1 MGIILD
7 VVRFQY
13 PYLLHGLWGVL
24 ILSGFFYW
32 VFRHKEKLLKQ
43 FGRLE
48 MLRKMMPGFQ
58 KSRVIWKSVL
68 FILGYIFLIL
78 AMADPQIGTRL
89 EEVKRKGVDIMIA
102 LDVSLSMHAED
113 VAPNRLEKAKHEVSG
128 LIDILQGDRVGLIA
142 FAGMAHVQCPL
153 TLDYAAA
160 KIFLRDMDTDLIP
173 QPGTALDDAIAKAIR
188 SFDTKDRKHKVLI
201 LITDGEG
208 HEGKPLE
215 RAKEAAKEGIV
226 IYTIGIGSPE
236 GVPIPVYDRNGRPAG
251 YKKDREGN
259 VVTTKLDVETLQK
272 IAFETNGKYYISSG
286 GESELKKIYAEIN
299 KMDKKELK
307 AKRFTQYED
316 RYQYF
321 VLLAL
326 LFFLWETVLPE
337 RKLSGSVK

>member
-1 MGIILD
+1 MD

-24 ILSGFFYW
+24 ILAGFFYW
-32 VFRHKEKLLKQ
+32 VFRNKEKRLSR

-58 KSRVIWKSVL
+58 KSRVLWKSVL
-68 FILGYIFLIL
+68 FILGYVFLIL

-113 VAPNRLEKAKHEVSG
+113 VAPNRLEKAKHEVSA

-160 KIFLRDMDTDLIP
+160 KIFLRNMDTDLIP

-188 SFDTKDRKHKVLI
+188 SFDAKDRKHKVLI

-215 RAKEAAKEGIV
+215 RAKEAAKEGII

-236 GVPIPVYDRNGRPAG
+236 GVPIPVYNSNGRPAG

-307 AKRFTQYED
+307 AKQFTQYED

-321 VLLAL
+321 VVLAL
-326 LFFLWETVLPE
+326 LFFLLETVLPE
-337 RKLSGSVK
+337 RKLTGSVK

>member
-1 MGIILD
+1 
-7 VVRFQY
+7 
-13 PYLLHGLWGVL
+13 
-24 ILSGFFYW
+24 
-32 VFRHKEKLLKQ
+32 
-43 FGRLE
+43 